1 MCKDGVAGLTPRL
14 GERSVALC
22 RRRKE
27 DPLDPGEQTRRPLTP
42 PTRVADLFCFPFFSE
57 IAHIYKSNKQKFEA
71 TARDWTSKY
80 AM

>member
-1 MCKDGVAGLTPRL
+1 MTLSIPVSKHAAP
-14 GERSVALC
+14 SHH
-22 RRRKE
+22 RRAW
-27 DPLDPGEQTRRPLTP
+27 
-42 PTRVADLFCFPFFSE
+42 ADLFCFPFFSE